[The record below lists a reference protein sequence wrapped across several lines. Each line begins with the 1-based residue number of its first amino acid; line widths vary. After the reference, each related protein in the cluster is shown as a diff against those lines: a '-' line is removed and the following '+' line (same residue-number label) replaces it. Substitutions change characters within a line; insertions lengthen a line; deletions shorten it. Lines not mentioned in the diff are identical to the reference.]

1 MYYLATILL
10 FLNVGVAERA
20 ITGPFSTLNKCIE
33 YKQEVIEVGNN
44 KASVTVYL
52 ADCFRK
58 KEEHING

>member
-10 FLNVGVAERA
+10 FLNVGVTERA

-33 YKQEVIEVGNN
+33 YKQEVIEVGN
-44 KASVTVYL
+44 KEALVTVYL